1 MKTSNLLRLL
11 AILFCSSILLLFLAS
26 LTMVWTTSNCTNFLA
41 SSRYFTPVSIEHVV
55 FGIASTGKT
64 WPKQK
69 EFLQLWWK
77 PDKMEGCV
85 FVDALPPNPS
95 NSSVDTTLPP
105 ICVSQDTSHFR
116 YTYKHGYRSL
126 IRVARV
132 VSETVNLD
140 YPDAKWYVFGDGDT
154 VFFPDN
160 LVKTLSKYDHE
171 LWYYVGA
178 NSEIYEQ
185 NAVNSFE
192 MAFWGAGFAVSA
204 PLAKVLARVFDSCLE
219 RYPHLYGGDGRVY
232 ACLAELGVG
241 LTHEPGFHQVRF
253 GFHVYRLPLV
263 LKCDSFIS
271 FLQVMYTSSLWYEY
285 PLHFWNEH
293 FSRTQMDIRGNIFG
307 LLAAHPLAP
316 LISLPRLSEV
326 DPIFPE
332 KTTIN
337 ALQHLFESVSMDSE
351 RILQQTVCY
360 DRWFSWTVSVSWGY
374 AVEVFD
380 HHIYLSDILRRQDTF
395 SPWKKGSEVR
405 YSFSTRPLHPDPC
418 RRSTIFFF
426 DRIYARK
433 MKIISNY
440 RRMIPDNC
448 TFDPMGSPKKLQ
460 EIIVYSQKSSLG
472 MNQLKAP
479 RRQCCDVLP
488 SSVGQKLELQIREC
502 GEDELIRIH
511 A

>member
-1 MKTSNLLRLL
+1 
-11 AILFCSSILLLFLAS
+11 
-26 LTMVWTTSNCTNFLA
+26 MVWTTSKCTNFMT
-41 SSRYFTPVSIEHVV
+41 SSRYSTPVSIEHVV
-55 FGIASTGKT
+55 FGIASTRNT

-69 EFLQLWWK
+69 EFLQIWWK
-77 PDKMEGCV
+77 PDKMRGCV
-85 FVDALPPNPS
+85 FVDALPTNPS
-95 NSSVDTTLPP
+95 NSSVDTSLLPP
-105 ICVSQDTSHFR
+105 FCVSQDTSHFR

-132 VSETVNLD
+132 VSETVNLE

-154 VFFPDN
+154 VFFSDN

-204 PLAKVLARVFDSCLE
+204 PLAK
-219 RYPHLYGGDGRVY
+219 
-232 ACLAELGVG
+232 
-241 LTHEPGFHQVRF
+241 
-253 GFHVYRLPLV
+253 
-263 LKCDSFIS
+263 
-271 FLQVMYTSSLWYEY
+271 
-285 PLHFWNEH
+285 
-293 FSRTQMDIRGNIFG
+293 MDIRGNIFG

-332 KTTIN
+332 KTGIN
-337 ALQHLFESVSMDSE
+337 ALQHLFESVTMDSE

-380 HHIYLSDILRRQDTF
+380 HHIYLSDILRLQDTF
-395 SPWKKGSEVR
+395 SPLKKGSEAK
-405 YSFSTRPLHPDPC
+405 YSFSTRPLHSDPC
-418 RRSTIFFF
+418 RRSTVFFF
-426 DRIYARK
+426 DRIYAQK
-433 MKIISNY
+433 TKIISNY
-440 RRMIPDNC
+440 RKMIPDNC
-448 TFDPMGSPKKLQ
+448 TFDPMASPKKLQ
-460 EIIVYSQKSSLG
+460 EIIVFSQKSNLG
-472 MNQLKAP
+472 MNQFKAP

-488 SSVGQKLELQIREC
+488 SSMGQKLELQIREC
-502 GEDELIRIH
+502 REDELIRIH

>member
-241 LTHEPGFHQVRF
+241 LTHEPGFHQ
-253 GFHVYRLPLV
+253 
-263 LKCDSFIS
+263 
-271 FLQVMYTSSLWYEY
+271 
-285 PLHFWNEH
+285 
-293 FSRTQMDIRGNIFG
+293 MDIRGNIFG